1 MRIIAGKFRGKN
13 LAKSDHLKK
22 TLRPTTD
29 KAREALFNILA
40 HGKKIKET
48 GFELVGANVLD
59 VCCGSGA
66 VGFEAIS
73 RGAKSVSFIEKNR
86 EHLELVLKN
95 SEVLQLTSEV
105 KTMALDAKR
114 LPKNSEAFDLVFL
127 DPPYEEDYSS
137 IISSLVEQNWIS
149 PKTLFVIEFQSNK
162 SHDFLPEN
170 FTLLDE
176 RSYGRGSFAFLKKS

>member
-13 LAKSDHLKK
+13 LAKSDYLKE
-22 TLRPTTD
+22 LRPTTD
-29 KAREALFNILA
+29 KAREALFNILS

-86 EHLELVLKN
+86 DHLDLVRKN
-95 SEVLQLTSEV
+95 SDLLQLTDEV
-105 KTMALDAKR
+105 KIMSLDAKK
-114 LPKNSEAFDLVFL
+114 LPKNSEVFDLVFL
-127 DPPYEEDYSS
+127 DPPYAEDYSA
-137 IISSLVEQNWIS
+137 IISTLLEQNWIS
-149 PKTLFVIEFQSNK
+149 EKTLFVVESQSKK
-162 SHDFLPEN
+162 SHDFVPEN

-176 RSYGRGSFAFLKKS
+176 RDYGRGSFLFLRK